1 MWNDDHEG
9 LLCINMDVKSVDR
22 NERRA
27 VDVEVQKAIVV
38 VTRLTKV
45 KIFTLL
51 NSSMTHAVF
60 LE

>member
-1 MWNDDHEG
+1 MMTTMVS
-9 LLCINMDVKSVDR
+9 IVYDVDVRSVDQ

-27 VDVEVQKAIVV
+27 LDIEVQKAIVV
-38 VTRLTKV
+38 VTRLMIV
-45 KIFTLL
+45 RNFTLL